1 MVSDFMVIIV
11 VLVNIVLEV
20 SIDVFVWE
28 GLLVNIFLG
37 GVEIIFDGMGSSDI
51 DLFMFDGEIV
61 DYVWF

>member
-28 GLLVNIFLG
+28 GFLVNIFLG